1 MTFAATIATIAGY
14 CEAVKIARRRSKNI
28 LKKKSKRNRM
38 KEGRRGERKRKKRK
52 KNKKKETTVV

>member
-38 KEGRRGERKRKKRK
+38 KEEEEEREREKREKRIRRKR
-52 KNKKKETTVV
+52 